1 MIPRETLEHTQIR
14 RPPLGEI
21 LLRLK
26 AVTAAQVEVAL
37 AKQQEEF
44 VDAPRRPRVGE
55 LLVESKACTI
65 ADVARALGIQSGL
78 PYVEDIDART
88 VDPELL
94 ANLPI
99 SFAKGNEL
107 IPVRRVDGAVEVAT
121 ANPLNL
127 LALDDLRVLLG
138 APIKTI
144 ITPPKVILDTINA
157 AYDRRST
164 AADAMMEGLEETG
177 DLGTLAHELQ
187 EPQDLLDADDEAP
200 IIRLVNSLL
209 FQAVKERA
217 TDIHITPEERDIWVR
232 FRVDGVMRE
241 VIRPPKRF
249 QASIVSR
256 VKIMAGL
263 NIAEKRLPQ
272 DGRIRIKLAG
282 KDVDIRVAT
291 VPHAHGEK
299 ITMRLLE
306 KTSTVLRL
314 NEIGVAGEKL
324 DQLRK
329 LIQADHGM
337 ILVTGPTGAG
347 KSTTLYAGLSEI
359 NTPDLNIITIEDPI
373 EYQLKG
379 VTQIQVNPKID
390 LTFANGLRSI
400 LRNDPDV
407 IMVGEIRDGETA
419 DIAINAAL
427 TGHLVFSTIHTNDAA
442 ATFARLIDMGV
453 EPFLVADSVIA
464 VIAQR
469 LVRVLCDDCKKP
481 HQPLPEELAEIGVTL
496 AAMKGKTIYEAVGCP
511 VCSGIGYR
519 GRTGIY
525 ELLVV
530 DPDIKGLIVQRV
542 ESGVIARKAVAKG
555 MQTLRDDGAIKVL
568 EGVTTIAEVLRSTQL
583 AMVSA
588 EGGPAG
594 GETPG
599 ARTRGNTEAS
609 PR

>member
-1 MIPRETLEHTQIR
+1 MSGTTPESLAVTEVR
-14 RPPLGEI
+14 RPRLGEL

-26 AVTAAQVEVAL
+26 AATAAQVEAAL
-37 AKQQEEF
+37 ARQLELE
-44 VDAPRRPRVGE
+44 AAAGGRRPKLGV
-55 LLVESKACTI
+55 LLVESKACSEG
-65 ADVARALGIQSGL
+65 DVARALAIQSGL
-78 PYVEDIDART
+78 PWIEDIDART
-88 VDPELL
+88 VENELL
-94 ANLPI
+94 SALPI
-99 SFAKGNEL
+99 GFAKANEVVPL
-107 IPVRRVDGAVEVAT
+107 RRANGAVEVAT
-121 ANPLNL
+121 ANPLNVL
-127 LALDDLRVLLG
+127 PLDDLRMLLG
-138 APIKTI
+138 SPLKIHVAS
-144 ITPPKVILDTINA
+144 PKVVIDTINA
-157 AYDRRST
+157 AYDRRAT
-164 AADAMMEGLEETG
+164 AADAMMDGLEGEEN
-177 DLGTLAHELQ
+177 LNSLAHELE

-217 TDIHITPEERDIWVR
+217 TDIHITPDERDISVR
-232 FRVDGVMRE
+232 FRVDGMMRE

-249 QASIVSR
+249 QASIISR

-282 KDVDIRVAT
+282 KDVDVRVAT

-299 ITMRLLE
+299 ITLRLLE

-314 NEIGVAGEKL
+314 NEIGVQGEKL
-324 DQLRK
+324 GLLRK
-329 LIQADHGM
+329 LIEADHGM

-379 VTQIQVNPKID
+379 VTQIQVNNKID

-407 IMVGEIRDGETA
+407 IMVGEIRDGQTA

-427 TGHLVFSTIHTNDAA
+427 TGHLVFSTLHTNDAA
-442 ATFARLIDMGV
+442 SSFARLIDMGV

-469 LVRVLCDDCKKP
+469 LVRLLCPECKKP
-481 HQPLPEELAEIGVTL
+481 QKVTDAELAEIGLTPAKV
-496 AAMKGKTIYEAVGCP
+496 KGKTIYEAVGCP
-511 VCSGIGYR
+511 ACSGVGYR

-525 ELLVV
+525 ELVVV
-530 DPDIKGLIVQRV
+530 DPEIKALVVQRV
-542 ESGVIARKAVAKG
+542 ESGVISRKAIAKG
-555 MQTLRDDGAIKVL
+555 METLRDDGAHKVL

-588 EGGPAG
+588 DGGA
-594 GETPG
+594 
-599 ARTRGNTEAS
+599 A
-609 PR
+609 

>member
-1 MIPRETLEHTQIR
+1 MGNANETLEVTQIR
-14 RPPLGEI
+14 QPRVGEI

-26 AVTAAQVEVAL
+26 AVTAAQVEAAL
-37 AKQQEEF
+37 AKQNE
-44 VDAPRRPRVGE
+44 APLEQRRPKLGE
-55 LLVESKACTI
+55 LLVESKACSH
-65 ADVARALGIQSGL
+65 ADVGRALGVQSGL
-78 PYVEDIDART
+78 PWLEDVDART
-88 VDPELL
+88 VEADLL
-94 ANLPI
+94 AKLPI
-99 SFAKGNEL
+99 TFAKQNEL
-107 IPVRRVDGAVEVAT
+107 IPLRRIDGAVEVVT
-121 ANPLNL
+121 ANPLAL
-127 LALDDLRVLLG
+127 LPLDDLRVLMG
-138 APIKTI
+138 VPIRLMVT
-144 ITPPKVILDTINA
+144 TPKVVIDTINA
-157 AYDRRST
+157 AYDRRAS
-164 AADAMMEGLEETG
+164 AADQMMEGLEGGEFG
-177 DLGTLAHELQ
+177 DLAHALD

-217 TDIHITPEERDIWVR
+217 TDIHITPDERDISVR
-232 FRVDGVMRE
+232 FRVDGIMRE
-241 VIRPPKRF
+241 VIRPPK
-249 QASIVSR
+249 QYQNSVVSR

-282 KDVDIRVAT
+282 KDVDVRVAT
-291 VPHAHGEK
+291 VPHVHGEK

-314 NEIGVAGEKL
+314 NEIGVGGAKL
-324 DQLRK
+324 DVLRK

-347 KSTTLYAGLSEI
+347 KSTTLYAALSEI

-373 EYQLKG
+373 EYQLRS
-379 VTQIQVNPKID
+379 VTQIQVNAKIE

-469 LVRVLCDDCKKP
+469 LVRVLCGECCRPTRPSDV
-481 HQPLPEELAEIGVTL
+481 ELAEIGLTRAQVGE
-496 AAMKGKTIYEAVGCP
+496 KIIYEAVGCP
-511 VCSGIGYR
+511 VCTGLGYR
-519 GRTGIY
+519 GRTGMY

-530 DPDIKGLIVQRV
+530 DADIKSLVVQRS
-542 ESGVIARKAVAKG
+542 ESGLIARKAQSRG
-555 MQTLRDDGAIKVL
+555 MQTLRDDGASKVL
-568 EGVTTIAEVLRSTQL
+568 EGITTIAEVLRSTQL

-588 EGGPAG
+588 EAAPPA
-594 GETPG
+594 
-599 ARTRGNTEAS
+599 
-609 PR
+609 

>member
-1 MIPRETLEHTQIR
+1 MSTENTLEVTQVR
-14 RPPLGEI
+14 AARLGEVM
-21 LLRLK
+21 LRLK
-26 AVTAAQVEVAL
+26 LITLAQVESAL
-37 AKQQEEF
+37 QKQSETAE
-44 VDAPRRPRVGE
+44 DLRRPKLGE
-55 LLVESKACTI
+55 LLVESKACSA
-65 ADVARALGIQSGL
+65 ADVARALGVQSGL
-78 PYVEDIDART
+78 TWIDDIDART
-88 VDPELL
+88 VESDLL
-94 ANLPI
+94 AKLPI
-99 SFAKGNEL
+99 TFAKQNEV
-107 IPVRRVDGAVEVAT
+107 IPLRRIAGAVEVAT

-127 LALDDLRVLLG
+127 LPLDDLRVLMG
-138 APIKTI
+138 VPIRVLVST
-144 ITPPKVILDTINA
+144 PKVVIDTINA
-157 AYDRRST
+157 AYDRRAS
-164 AADAMMEGLEETG
+164 AAEQMMDDLAQGG
-177 DLGTLAHELQ
+177 DLEHLAHALD

-217 TDIHITPEERDIWVR
+217 TDIHITPDERDISVR
-232 FRVDGVMRE
+232 FRVDGMMRE
-241 VIRPPKRF
+241 VIRPPKRY
-249 QASIVSR
+249 QASIISR
-256 VKIMAGL
+256 IKIMSGL

-282 KDVDIRVAT
+282 KDVDVRVAT

-299 ITMRLLE
+299 ITLRLLE

-314 NEIGVAGEKL
+314 NEIGVSGDKL

-337 ILVTGPTGAG
+337 ILVTGPTGSG

-359 NTPDLNIITIEDPI
+359 NTPDLNIVTVEDPI
-373 EYQLKG
+373 EYQLRG

-400 LRNDPDV
+400 LRHDPDV

-464 VIAQR
+464 VLAQR
-469 LVRVLCDDCKKP
+469 LLRVLCPECKRASHP
-481 HQPLPEELAEIGVTL
+481 SDVELAEIGVTP
-496 AAMKGKTIYEAVGCP
+496 AMAQGKTIYEAVGCP
-511 VCSGIGYR
+511 ACTGVGYK

-530 DPDIKGLIVQRV
+530 DPDIKTLVVQRS
-542 ESGVIARKAVAKG
+542 ESTVIARKAQAKG
-555 MQTLRDDGAIKVL
+555 MASLRDDGATKVL

-588 EGGPAG
+588 ESVHP
-594 GETPG
+594 
-599 ARTRGNTEAS
+599 
-609 PR
+609 

>member
-1 MIPRETLEHTQIR
+1 MSGTTPETLAVTEVR
-14 RPPLGEI
+14 RARLGEL

-26 AVTAAQVEVAL
+26 AVTAAQVESAL
-37 AKQQEEF
+37 ARQSELEGIATG
-44 VDAPRRPRVGE
+44 APQTERGLLGAGGRRPKLGV
-55 LLVESKACTI
+55 LLVESKACTEHDI
-65 ADVARALGIQSGL
+65 ARALAIQTGL
-78 PYVEDIDART
+78 TWIEDIDART
-88 VDPELL
+88 IESDLL
-94 ANLPI
+94 AALPI
-99 SFAKGNEL
+99 GFAKANEV
-107 IPVRRVDGAVEVAT
+107 IPLRRANGAVEVAT
-121 ANPLNL
+121 ANPLSL
-127 LALDDLRVLLG
+127 LALDDLRMLLG
-138 APIKTI
+138 SPLKVYVAN
-144 ITPPKVILDTINA
+144 PKVVIDTINA
-157 AYDRRST
+157 AYDRRAT
-164 AADAMMEGLEETG
+164 AADAMMDGLEEG
-177 DLGTLAHELQ
+177 NLDSLAHELE

-217 TDIHITPEERDIWVR
+217 TDIHITPDERDISVR
-232 FRVDGVMRE
+232 FRVDGMMRE

-249 QASIVSR
+249 QASIISR
-256 VKIMAGL
+256 IKIMSGL

-282 KDVDIRVAT
+282 KDVDVRVAT

-299 ITMRLLE
+299 ITLRLLE

-314 NEIGVAGEKL
+314 NEIGVQGEKL
-324 DQLRK
+324 DLIRK

-379 VTQIQVNPKID
+379 VTQIQVNNKID

-407 IMVGEIRDGETA
+407 IMVGEIRDGIAA

-427 TGHLVFSTIHTNDAA
+427 TGHLVFSTLHTNDAA
-442 ATFARLIDMGV
+442 ASFARLIDMGV

-469 LVRVLCDDCKKP
+469 LVRLLCPDCKKP
-481 HQPLPEELAEIGVTL
+481 QKVSAVELAEIGVTPER
-496 AAMKGKTIYEAVGCP
+496 AKGHVIYEAVGCP
-511 VCSGIGYR
+511 VCSGVGYR

-525 ELLVV
+525 ELIVV
-530 DPDIKGLIVQRV
+530 DPEIKGLVVQRV
-542 ESGVIARKAVAKG
+542 ESGVISRKAMAKG
-555 MQTLRDDGAIKVL
+555 METLRDDGAHKVL
-568 EGVTTIAEVLRSTQL
+568 EGITTIAEVLRSTQL

-588 EGGPAG
+588 EGMH
-594 GETPG
+594 T
-599 ARTRGNTEAS
+599 S
-609 PR
+609 